1 MFSNYNHSAINLA
14 IIVQLQPKR
23 LRLMPRTK
31 SFSLYAFIIALL
43 VHFIIFL
50 MIVLF
55 NTLSPKLF
63 PKPSEKPQ
71 ESRFKISLKTQP
83 KTAKKAIV
91 KNTIQKITKAL
102 PMPKGEQ
109 LKKLTSA
116 PKTQKVSDPK
126 PTVKPQTSQQAA
138 STQVP
143 TPTPPQTKRAFE
155 RHVATQVAAIEHQ
168 PQPKKEQGLYDFLS
182 KADPNVRSSSE
193 SITKVSDNIQK
204 LYGDKFGDLSQ
215 GEQKYIIDNQ
225 ETMRR
230 ITQGVLDRYGRSKI
244 PDNLR
249 VDETNTIEF
258 YLHPDGSISNI
269 HFLNTSRF
277 SILDDTTKETIELAY
292 SKYPRPAQKTLIRY
306 RVWYN
311 LR

>member
-1 MFSNYNHSAINLA
+1 
-14 IIVQLQPKR
+14 
-23 LRLMPRTK
+23 MPRTK

-43 VHFIIFL
+43 VHFIVFL

-55 NTLSPKLF
+55 NTLAPKLSPK
-63 PKPSEKPQ
+63 PQEKPE

-83 KTAKKAIV
+83 QAPKEAIV
-91 KNTIQKITKAL
+91 KNTIPKITKAP

-109 LKKLTSA
+109 LTKPTFA
-116 PKTQKVSDPK
+116 PKIQTVPDPK
-126 PTVKPQTSQQAA
+126 PAVKPQTAQPIAPTQESAA
-138 STQVP
+138 
-143 TPTPPQTKRAFE
+143 TPPEPKRAFE
-155 RHVATQVAAIEHQ
+155 RHVAPQVATIERQ

-182 KADPNVRSSSE
+182 KADPNLRSSSE
-193 SITKVSDNIQK
+193 SSTKVSDNIQK
-204 LYGDKFGDLSQ
+204 LYGDKFGELSE
-215 GEQKYIIDNQ
+215 GEQKYILDHQ

-230 ITQGVLDRYGRSKI
+230 ITQSVLDRYGRSKI

-258 YLHPDGSISNI
+258 YLHPDGSISDI
-269 HFLNTSRF
+269 HFLKNSRF
-277 SILDDTTKETIELAY
+277 SILNDTTKETIELAY
-292 SKYPRPAQKTLIRY
+292 ARYPRPAQKTLIRY

>member
-1 MFSNYNHSAINLA
+1 
-14 IIVQLQPKR
+14 
-23 LRLMPRTK
+23 MPRTK

-43 VHFIIFL
+43 VHFIVFL
-50 MIVLF
+50 ALVLF

-63 PKPSEKPQ
+63 PQPKEKTE
-71 ESRFKISLKTQP
+71 ESRFKLSLKPQP
-83 KTAKKAIV
+83 KSPKEALV
-91 KNTIQKITKAL
+91 KNTIPKIAKAL

-109 LKKLTSA
+109 LKKLT
-116 PKTQKVSDPK
+116 PTQKSQKTPDPK
-126 PTVKPQTSQQAA
+126 PSPKPQT
-138 STQVP
+138 TQPVAP
-143 TPTPPQTKRAFE
+143 IPETAVTPPEPKRAFE
-155 RHVATQVAAIEHQ
+155 RHVAKQVATIEHQ
-168 PQPKKEQGLYDFLS
+168 PQLKKESGLYDFLS
-182 KADPNVRSSSE
+182 KADPNLRSSSD
-193 SITKVSDNIQK
+193 SITKVGDNIQK
-204 LYGDKFGDLSQ
+204 LYGDKFGELSQ

-258 YLHPDGSISNI
+258 YLHPDGSISDI
-269 HFLNTSRF
+269 HFLKNSRF
-277 SILDDTTKETIELAY
+277 SILNDTTKETIELAY
-292 SKYPRPAQKTLIRY
+292 AKYPRPAQKTLIRY